1 MSRSATAS
9 RWLLACLSAPLF
21 AQTLADLDQAATK
34 AHADWFKLASD
45 LDVRV
50 ARMLPCD
57 AQATAAIEETGRAA
71 TARMVAMTA
80 YTRAAADQAA
90 QDVTVARDIQKNEA
104 ARITGASADRADM
117 EAERNAIQAQ
127 LSNLGESVRKKLT
140 LTAAFD
146 ELRIIEAMV
155 RDRTNLAATSASAS
169 DSAAKLF
176 EDLAKSL
183 EQRETGLRKQ
193 ITALEDERL
202 RWNGYYT
209 ARLARARIECSVTG
223 IGR

>member
-1 MSRSATAS
+1 
-9 RWLLACLSAPLF
+9 
-21 AQTLADLDQAATK
+21 
-34 AHADWFKLASD
+34 
-45 LDVRV
+45 
-50 ARMLPCD
+50 
-57 AQATAAIEETGRAA
+57 
-71 TARMVAMTA
+71 
-80 YTRAAADQAA
+80 
-90 QDVTVARDIQKNEA
+90 
-104 ARITGASADRADM
+104 M
-117 EAERNAIQAQ
+117 EAERSAIQSQ
-127 LSNLGESVRKKLT
+127 LSNLGESVRKKIT